1 MAIGS
6 VEVPQEAFLTA
17 KKILLGLFILVTIL
31 LLVVLVKNFF
41 TNRNIAHLKQE
52 QSALQQNRMAADE
65 LVKRLGDL
73 QNLEGELV
81 HPQVELNIKF

>member
-1 MAIGS
+1 MS
-6 VEVPQEAFLTA
+6 TNNWLPLA

-31 LLVVLVKNFF
+31 LLVVLIKKFF
-41 TNRNIAHLKQE
+41 TNRDIAHLKQE